1 VIDYDAETASSAAGG
16 VGVGG
21 GGGGGFCERYAGQA
35 CSQFI
40 GNRSVF
46 MRSRLEQ
53 RLVEEQL
60 TGALYAMH
68 FACPATTLLKDEEST
83 RDNHVLACNICQI
96 FADLK
101 KITGRLS
108 NTPFLIWLLTTPPH
122 LQCVATLPCNLSLM
136 ACFADINVSQGS
148 AATYARCGGIFNV
161 HITTNL
167 RRKLS
172 VKIFFNRSRFD
183 RIMVMSLWPH
193 FLAHHVHVALAV
205 ILCQLRSPT

>member
-1 VIDYDAETASSAAGG
+1 LLFLSRFNFLNVFYRFGDSSEDDVQEYDDVIDYDAETASSAAGG
-16 VGVGG
+16 GG

-101 KITGRLS
+101 KLLADSAIHLS
-108 NTPFLIWLLTTPPH
+108 
-122 LQCVATLPCNLSLM
+122 
-136 ACFADINVSQGS
+136 
-148 AATYARCGGIFNV
+148 
-161 HITTNL
+161 
-167 RRKLS
+167 
-172 VKIFFNRSRFD
+172 
-183 RIMVMSLWPH
+183 
-193 FLAHHVHVALAV
+193 
-205 ILCQLRSPT
+205 